1 MSHNIANT
9 STSTSA
15 LTASLPT
22 VEQMKAWSRDD
33 IKTFLQ
39 GNRTRL
45 NLEDEDIN
53 KIYTQRVKGDTFLA
67 LRYEMLVNPPL
78 SIPVGP
84 AVKLIKF
91 KETKSTTKAATRKS
105 PKMPVLA
112 WDDFLNNAF
121 YASTAL
127 DTGNRIFS
135 KPNVTGA
142 LSVEDSVVDMFLKTM
157 EDTNNQ
163 RLILLPTPERW
174 SKRYVCRAVKGQPD
188 AIRCGAGNIQLL
200 NDSDASLILSAVEVK
215 PEQLMKTLVA
225 DGTELFN
232 AYNTALT
239 TENDGTTAIVRQLFG
254 YMVVNDLKYGLL
266 TTYIRTWFFYRQDE
280 DPDNPYISPT
290 VHINQSHTSD
300 SASFLEYNDE
310 YRPSSSKRSVLRR
323 TFGRITRS
331 QSKKGKN
338 KLNDNEFL
346 NSMKNYKRSQF
357 SFGDVL
363 GNGRSGVIFM
373 TKLHEQVGA
382 LKMVDLYK
390 KEYLLQEILNE
401 LKMYLGPLKGIQGI
415 YIPKL
420 LKYGVLHEAFVF
432 ILTSFAG
439 ESFANNRSITEKEKQ
454 LAINGLMEIHA
465 KGVKHGDIRLENI
478 MMKRNELTGHSYVWW
493 IDFAWSKM
501 INNTEDLDAELS
513 ELKHLL
519 GMC

>member
-1 MSHNIANT
+1 
-9 STSTSA
+9 
-15 LTASLPT
+15 LTEQELLRT
-22 VEQMKAWSRDD
+22 VLSVPKIHS
-33 IKTFLQ
+33 IK
-39 GNRTRL
+39 
-45 NLEDEDIN
+45 
-53 KIYTQRVKGDTFLA
+53 
-67 LRYEMLVNPPL
+67 
-78 SIPVGP
+78 
-84 AVKLIKF
+84 
-91 KETKSTTKAATRKS
+91 TKSTTKAATRKS

-135 KPNVTGA
+135 RSNVTGA

-157 EDTNNQ
+157 EATNNQ

-200 NDSDASLILSAVEVK
+200 NDLDASLILSAVEVK

-239 TENDGTTAIVRQLFG
+239 TEDDGTTAYTRHQKIIRIVRQLFG

-280 DPDNPYISPT
+280 DPDNLYISPT

-300 SASFLEYNDE
+300 SASFLECMYYFENISTTNPTAHSSPPNTDGGNDNDDKIDDDNDE

-331 QSKKGKN
+331 QSKKGKD